1 MICDKILIK
10 SISYKHSIKMY
21 YDYDFK
27 KLKSIHHQLIFHPSL
42 CLLHI
47 QLLLQQ
53 IQAPHKQLAIK
64 MSSLIPVKSPTQK
77 SGEKILEVVTEIRR
91 IRLGSKREKPEST

>member
-1 MICDKILIK
+1 
-10 SISYKHSIKMY
+10 MY
-21 YDYDFK
+21 YDFK

>member
-1 MICDKILIK
+1 
-10 SISYKHSIKMY
+10 MY
-21 YDYDFK
+21 YDFK

-53 IQAPHKQLAIK
+53 IQALHKQLAIK

-77 SGEKILEVVTEIRR
+77 SGEKILEGVTEIRR

>member
-10 SISYKHSIKMY
+10 SISYKHSIKTY
-21 YDYDFK
+21 YDFK

-53 IQAPHKQLAIK
+53 IQALHKQLAIK